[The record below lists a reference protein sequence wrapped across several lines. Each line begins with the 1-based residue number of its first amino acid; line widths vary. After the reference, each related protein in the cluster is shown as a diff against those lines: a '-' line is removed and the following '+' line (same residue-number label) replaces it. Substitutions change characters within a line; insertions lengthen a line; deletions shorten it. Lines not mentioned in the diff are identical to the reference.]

1 MKTLFVFGI
10 AFFVAGIVIPP
21 QRATAQETVFN
32 VPSQDVL
39 APGAVYGELDG
50 PFRLSDPKYV
60 AITPRV
66 VVGLGYNLEGGLN
79 LPGYINEGDKL
90 WTAMFT
96 LKHGQSLD
104 TTGPWTLTEGAHVY
118 LPLTSGRDVGAFG
131 YVMTGYKLMGTL
143 RLSGGVYAATQA
155 VTGTGETE
163 IGVLGGVEFAING
176 WLTAAVDGYSGKNGL
191 GYITPGLFVNPFG
204 TWIFYPAYQI
214 SNVSRDGDSYLFEVG
229 YTF

>member
-50 PFRLSDPKYV
+50 PFRLDDPKYV

-66 VVGLGYNLEGGLN
+66 VVGLGYNFEGGVN
-79 LPGYINEGDKL
+79 LPGYINVGDKL
-90 WTAMFT
+90 WTAHLT
-96 LKHGQSLD
+96 LKHGQALD
-104 TTGPWTLTEGAHVY
+104 TTAPWTLTEGAHVCI
-118 LPLTSGRDVGAFG
+118 PLTSGRNVGLFA
-131 YVMTGYKLMGTL
+131 YAMTGYKLFGTL
-143 RLSGGVYAATQA
+143 RLDAGLYGATDA
-155 VTGTGETE
+155 FTGTGNE
-163 IGVLGGVEFAING
+163 LGALGSIEFTING
-176 WLTAAVDGYSGKNGL
+176 WLAAAVDGYSGSNAL
-191 GYITPGLFVNPFG
+191 GYVTPGLFVGPFG
-204 TWIFYPAYQI
+204 KWIFYTAYQI
-214 SNVSRDGDSYLFEVG
+214 SNISRDGDSYLFEVG